1 MRLQLN
7 HITLDFVAGREIIRV
22 WRDGKTVLAFSP
34 AQVDFPQVADLFRIN
49 FELVQTQYSAQ
60 NASCNCTR
68 EEFDDLSLK
77 IVVHKMATVRNWDG
91 PQRRYFIEP
100 EDFGHPFFM
109 YVISDYFRGLDH
121 YRSDW
126 KTRAACFMTMTPEQ
140 FEVFFERQ
148 MQYYNK

>member
-7 HITLDFVAGREIIRV
+7 HITLDFVSDRETIRV
-22 WRDGKTVLAFSP
+22 WQDGKSVLAFSH

-49 FELVQTQYSAQ
+49 FESVQTHYAAQ
-60 NASCNCTR
+60 NTPCNCTQ

-100 EDFGHPFFM
+100 EDFNHSFLR
-109 YVISDYFRGLDH
+109 YVISNFFSGLDH
-121 YRSDW
+121 YRDDW
-126 KTRAACFMTMTPEQ
+126 KTRAACFLSMTPEQ
-140 FEVFFERQ
+140 FDAFYERQ